1 MRRIDAG
8 KNMGPWGAQA
18 WAHHG
23 PYYTYIPSICG
34 PLGHM
39 GPYGTHGPHGSILAI
54 WAHMDPILGTIMDPV
69 EVVSNQRR
77 LLNGLD
83 ITCLADRVAIP

>member
-1 MRRIDAG
+1 MPENI
-8 KNMGPWGAQA
+8 GPWGAQA
-18 WAHHG
+18 WPHHG

-54 WAHMDPILGTIMDPV
+54 WAHIDPILGTIMDPV